1 MRLCSQACIWPLTSL
16 RLCSQ
21 ACIWQCMKGGHRERS
36 RAAAGAWCTLSCGRS
51 DRSMCACRLQAW
63 FRPHNPGM
71 TAAEALCAPFF
82 TAVIDPE
89 TAGNDN
95 NV

>member
-1 MRLCSQACIWPLTSL
+1 MLSRVWS
-16 RLCSQ
+16 
-21 ACIWQCMKGGHRERS
+21 HRWVVS
-36 RAAAGAWCTLSCGRS
+36 
-51 DRSMCACRLQAW
+51 CRLQAW

-89 TAGNDN
+89 TSGNDN